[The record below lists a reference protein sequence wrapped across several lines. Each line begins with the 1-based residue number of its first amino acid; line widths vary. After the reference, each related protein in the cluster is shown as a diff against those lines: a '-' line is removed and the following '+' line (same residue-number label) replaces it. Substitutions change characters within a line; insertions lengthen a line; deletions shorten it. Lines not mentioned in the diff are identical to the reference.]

1 MAVSA
6 PTNDIVLLDFN
17 SAADGTTIVKSGGRL
32 TVGTAVSGTSPF
44 ADGSL
49 AAPSI
54 TFASDL
60 GLGFFRI
67 GADIIGGATAG
78 VLGFRYGGASQTSV
92 LGAGAFAARTAG
104 TGGTAVGH
112 GAGAALTNTA
122 NVTALGA
129 NANGVL
135 TSANGSTSVGSNS
148 QATTDATSLGF
159 GALALGTRG
168 VAIGAGAGGG
178 TGTQGADNV
187 VIGPFAF
194 DGNKTNSPTGVVA
207 IGLNALGGNLTVGA
221 CNSIAIGADTL
232 SAQTSGATN
241 IAIGHKAAS
250 NVTTGASNVVIGAN
264 TASLLLTGSGNICL
278 GHAAVLFEG
287 DAQTVVGVGAS
298 STNTG
303 TTLLGRN
310 AASDGSNSIAIGFSS
325 TASGLGS
332 IIIGNAAGSTGM
344 GTNCIAIGRNALDG
358 VKSAAVTG
366 IVAIGV
372 NALTADLTGVAAVN
386 SVAIGSSAL
395 AAQSSGVGNTAVGFN
410 AGTAVSTGSNNTAVG
425 NLAGSLLSIGS
436 SNAFFG
442 RSAGANVQSGSSN
455 VYIGSTADTSGAV
468 GGVSNN
474 VGIGAASVTSGLSA
488 VGIGASSTTSADNTV
503 VIGANAVG
511 SAPGNIIVGQSAGS
525 TGMGINNIAIGI
537 DCLDGTKSNS
547 PTGIVAIGPLAM
559 RGAVSVAASNCTA
572 VGFSALN
579 LVTGGTNNT
588 AVGHSAGS
596 TNLTTGS
603 NNTLL
608 GSGASVDAAGR
619 AGTVVLGQ
627 GAAGTADNGL
637 FFRTATLAQTG
648 GLPMRFDTA
657 NGRAGPDTSSIRFKT
672 DVTLAPYDGSLSKL
686 TAIDKIRVIEFKSK
700 TAEHDDPILGV
711 IAEEAAEHV
720 HPSLIARDDHNDVV
734 GIDYSHLSCMLLQEI
749 QFLRREVAKLK
760 LNPLPALP
768 DYTPVREEDIYP
780 AKRRGDDNLMAAQK
794 AQGKE
799 ARKNRKAS
807 HAVDDIEDEPEKEAE
822 IMAKY
827 NPEMQSRIRA
837 EQERR
842 AQKEAEAEEAER
854 ARLEAEAK
862 AAEAEAE
869 VKEE

>member
-6 PTNDIVLLDFN
+6 PTNDTVLLDFN

-32 TVGTAVSGTSPF
+32 TVGTTVSGTSPF

-78 VLGFRYGGASQTSV
+78 VLGFRYGGASQTAV
-92 LGAGAFAARTAG
+92 LGAGAFASRTAG

-129 NANGVL
+129 NANASL

-159 GALALGTRG
+159 GALALGTRS

-194 DGNKTNSPTGVVA
+194 DGNKTNPVTGV
-207 IGLNALGGNLTVGA
+207 
-221 CNSIAIGADTL
+221 
-232 SAQTSGATN
+232 
-241 IAIGHKAAS
+241 
-250 NVTTGASNVVIGAN
+250 
-264 TASLLLTGSGNICL
+264 
-278 GHAAVLFEG
+278 
-287 DAQTVVGVGAS
+287 
-298 STNTG
+298 
-303 TTLLGRN
+303 
-310 AASDGSNSIAIGFSS
+310 
-325 TASGLGS
+325 
-332 IIIGNAAGSTGM
+332 
-344 GTNCIAIGRNALDG
+344 
-358 VKSAAVTG
+358 
-366 IVAIGV
+366 VAIGV
-372 NALTADLTGVAAVN
+372 NALGSDLTGVAAVN
-386 SVAIGSSAL
+386 SVAVGSSAL
-395 AAQSSGVGNTAVGFN
+395 AAQSSGVGNTAMGFN
-410 AGTAVSTGSNNTAVG
+410 AGTAISTGSNNTAVG

-436 SNAFFG
+436 SNAFLG
-442 RSAGANVQSGSSN
+442 RSAGANVQTGSSN
-455 VYIGSTADTSGAV
+455 VYVGSTADTSGAV

-474 VGIGAASVTSGLSA
+474 VGIGAASVTSGSSA
-488 VGIGASSTTSADNTV
+488 VGIGASLSTTADNTV
-503 VIGANAVG
+503 VIGANAAWAG
-511 SAPGNIIVGQSAGS
+511 GAGGIVIGQSAGS

-537 DCLDGTKSNS
+537 DCLDGAKTNS

-559 RGAVSVAASNCTA
+559 RGAINVAACNTTA
-572 VGFSALN
+572 VGFSALALQQSTGAN
-579 LVTGGTNNT
+579 NVAVGFQAGDSLTTATQCVFIGADADTTSATSVRNTVIGASATAAGANNVALGATAAATGGSEIMIGFGTGLGSGTHGFDNIAIGRAAFAGNKSNSPTGCIAIGLSALTGALSTAASNNTAIGFSALTLVTSGTNNT
-588 AVGHSAGS
+588 AVGHNAGS

-768 DYTPVREEDIYP
+768 AYVPVREQDIYP
-780 AKRRGDDNLMAAQK
+780 PKRRGDDNLMAAQK

-827 NPEMQSRIRA
+827 NPDMQSRIRA
-837 EQERR
+837 EQEKR
-842 AQKEAEAEEAER
+842 ALAQAQAEAEEQARLEAQAAREAEEAE
-854 ARLEAEAK
+854 AES
-862 AAEAEAE
+862 E